1 MSTETTIAPYGAWD
15 SPVTTEML
23 TAGALRFEGVAVD
36 GGDVYWVESRP
47 DEAGRCAAMRLTADG
62 AMTELTTPAHNA
74 RTRVH
79 EYGGGALAVSNGVAY
94 FSNFADQRLYRRPV
108 DGSEPPVA
116 ITPEIAVRYADATVD
131 APRGRLICV
140 AEDHRPADREA
151 ENLLVSVP
159 TGGGEPAPVHRGFD
173 FYASPRLSP
182 DGKQLAWV
190 CWNHPNMP
198 WDGTELWVAD
208 LGADGTLTSPRRIA
222 GGVPFSSSGTADR
235 AEGTEGG
242 RPEDTGG
249 PADAGGSG
257 KADGTGGA
265 GDGRPEDAG
274 GAGNTRGTGNA
285 RSTEDAGGL
294 ADAGG
299 TGNASST
306 GNAGSTGGVGDVA
319 GGGGTG
325 GEVSVLQPAWG
336 PDGALYCVSDASG
349 WWNLHR
355 WDGERLAPVLPMEAE
370 FGLPPWLFGMCRY
383 AVLDADRVVAHYG
396 NADGTRLGI
405 IDVATGRLREVAT
418 PFTTFGFFAAAS
430 RGRLLCVA
438 AGAETGSALVAIDAD
453 SGEVETLRRG
463 SEPRLDPSYVSR
475 AEPIACPSAGDRT
488 AHAYYYPPRNRAFR
502 APDGER
508 PPLLTFIHGG
518 PTGGTDPGFRLAIQY
533 WTTRGF
539 AVVDVDYGGSTGY
552 GTAYRRLLRG
562 AWGVVDREDC
572 EAAARYLVARG
583 DVDPARLAIRG
594 GSAGGY
600 TTLCAL
606 AFGDV
611 FTAGASYYGVSDAAA
626 LARDT
631 HKFESRYLDA
641 LIGPW
646 PERAD
651 LYEQRSPIHAVDRLS
666 CPVIFLQG
674 LEDAVVPPDQTERM
688 ADALR
693 RKGIPVACL
702 MFEGEQHGFRRAANI
717 RRAAEAELY
726 FYGRVFGF
734 NPAGAVEPVEI
745 DNLDP

>member
-1 MSTETTIAPYGAWD
+1 MSTKPTIAPYGAWE

-23 TAGALRFEGVAVD
+23 TAGALRFEGIAVD

-47 DEAGRCAAMRLTADG
+47 DEGGRCAAMRLTADG
-62 AMTELTTPAHNA
+62 ALSEVTTPAHNA

-108 DGSEPPVA
+108 DGSEAPAA
-116 ITPEIAVRYADATVD
+116 ITPDIAVRYADATVD
-131 APRGRLICV
+131 DARGRLICV
-140 AEDHRPADREA
+140 AEDHRRAGREP
-151 ENLLVSVP
+151 ENLLVAVP

-182 DGKQLAWV
+182 DGGRLAWV

-198 WDGTELWVAD
+198 WDATELWVAD
-208 LGADGTLTSPRRIA
+208 VAADGALASPRRIA
-222 GGVPFSSSGTADR
+222 GGTA
-235 AEGTEGG
+235 G
-242 RPEDTGG
+242 
-249 PADAGGSG
+249 DAGGGSPASPRDMTG
-257 KADGTGGA
+257 GAGDARPEGGGGTEAAGHTGGTGGA
-265 GDGRPEDAG
+265 GDAGDMGRVG
-274 GAGNTRGTGNA
+274 GAG
-285 RSTEDAGGL
+285 E
-294 ADAGG
+294 
-299 TGNASST
+299 
-306 GNAGSTGGVGDVA
+306 GS
-319 GGGGTG
+319 TG
-325 GEVSVLQPAWG
+325 GEVSVIHPAWG
-336 PDGALYCVSDASG
+336 PDGTLYCVSDRSG

-355 WDGERLAPVLPMEAE
+355 WDGERLVSVLPMEAE
-370 FGLPPWLFGMCRY
+370 FGSPPWQFGTCRY
-383 AVLDADRVVAHYG
+383 AVLDQDRIVAHYR
-396 NADGTRLGI
+396 NAAGIRLGV
-405 IDVATGRLREVAT
+405 IDAAAGRLREIAT
-418 PFTTFGFFAAAS
+418 PFTTFGYFAAAS

-438 AGAETGSALVAIDAD
+438 AGAEAGPALVAIDAD

-463 SEPRLDPSYVSR
+463 AEPKLDPTTVSR
-475 AEPIACPSAGDRT
+475 AEPIVCPSAEGRT
-488 AHAYYYPPRNRAFR
+488 AHAYYYPPRNPAFR

-518 PTGGTDPGFRLAIQY
+518 PTSHTNPGFRLAIQY

-572 EAAARYLVARG
+572 EAAARYLAARG

-606 AFGDV
+606 AFGNV

-651 LYEQRSPIHAVDRLS
+651 LYEARSPIHAVDRLS
-666 CPVIFLQG
+666 RPVIFLQG

-688 ADALR
+688 VDALR
-693 RKGIPVACL
+693 RKGLPVACL

-717 RRAAEAELY
+717 RRAAEAELH
-726 FYGRVFGF
+726 FYGRIFGF
-734 NPAGAVEPVEI
+734 RPAGEIEPVEI
-745 DNLDP
+745 ENLDP

>member
-1 MSTETTIAPYGAWD
+1 MTNERTIAPYGAWE
-15 SPVTTEML
+15 SPVTAEML

-36 GGDVYWVESRP
+36 GDDVYWVESRP
-47 DEAGRCAAMRLTADG
+47 DEGGRCAAMRLTADG

-108 DGSEPPVA
+108 DGSEAPAA

-131 APRGRLICV
+131 DARGRLICV
-140 AEDHRPADREA
+140 AEDHRGADREA
-151 ENLLVSVP
+151 ENLLVAVP
-159 TGGGEPAPVHRGFD
+159 ARGGEPAPVHRGFD

-182 DGKQLAWV
+182 DGSRLAWV

-198 WDGTELWVAD
+198 WDATELWVAD
-208 LGADGTLTSPRRIA
+208 VAADGALATPRR
-222 GGVPFSSSGTADR
+222 V
-235 AEGTEGG
+235 
-242 RPEDTGG
+242 
-249 PADAGGSG
+249 
-257 KADGTGGA
+257 
-265 GDGRPEDAG
+265 AG
-274 GAGNTRGTGNA
+274 GASSSPPRGIP
-285 RSTEDAGGL
+285 
-294 ADAGG
+294 
-299 TGNASST
+299 
-306 GNAGSTGGVGDVA
+306 
-319 GGGGTG
+319 GGGGELRPWGAGGDGGSDDPRDTGDNGSAGSNVGGDGTAGAG

-336 PDGALYCVSDASG
+336 PDGTLYCVSDASG

-355 WDGERLAPVLPMEAE
+355 WDGERLVPVMPMEAE
-370 FGLPPWLFGMCRY
+370 FGLPPWLFGMSRY
-383 AVLDADRVVAHYG
+383 AVLDADRIVAHYG
-396 NADGTRLGI
+396 NADGTRLGV
-405 IDVATGRLREVAT
+405 IDVSAGRLREVAT
-418 PFTTFGFFAAAS
+418 PFTTFGFCAAAS

-438 AGAETGSALVAIDAD
+438 ASAEAGSALVAIDAD
-453 SGEVETLRRG
+453 SGAVETLRRG
-463 SEPRLDPSYVSR
+463 SKPKLDPSYVSR
-475 AEPIACPSAGDRT
+475 AEPIACPSAGGRT
-488 AHAYYYPPRNRAFR
+488 AHACYYRPRNPAFR
-502 APDGER
+502 APERER

-518 PTGGTDPGFRLAIQY
+518 PTGATDPGFKLAVQY

-562 AWGVVDREDC
+562 AWGIVDREDC

-606 AFGDV
+606 AFGGV

-626 LARDT
+626 LAQDT

-688 ADALR
+688 VDALR
-693 RKGIPVACL
+693 RKGLPVACL

-726 FYGRVFGF
+726 FYGRIFGF
-734 NPAGAVEPVEI
+734 RPAGEIEPVEI
-745 DNLDP
+745 ENLDP